1 MSLTINHNLMA
12 GSAARNLNTHY
23 GALGTSVRR
32 LSSGLRVGTAADDA
46 AGLAIREL
54 MRSDIRSLNQGIRN
68 ANDAVSMIQ
77 TADGALQ
84 VIDEKLIRMKELAMQ
99 ASTGTYNSDQRIIIN
114 SEFQAMAME
123 VQRISQATDFNGIKL
138 LDGSLDGTHDG
149 SGLTS
154 SGAAKIHFGTGN
166 DCAEDYYYVN
176 IDNAG
181 LDGLN
186 LGTTISSNISRIN
199 DKTENGVW
207 IEWQNSGVVPY
218 AYIPKGAKNI
228 TIELDSHHAHDG
240 LQGADDD
247 IALFTRDGHHL
258 AGYPVG
264 SDPSSTDPNSND
276 YVWSTNGI
284 NDTNVDSA
292 FITEDN
298 GFYSYAQYNSSNINM
313 GSGYSPTSG
322 TSTTSFREMNIS
334 YGGDGNWYDS
344 LHNNIISDAGYT
356 VDYVHID
363 EATEDLLFFSVGF
376 GHFSAR
382 VSWSEMTEAEYS
394 TVDGMQVVD
403 ISTQSGAQNALG
415 QIDDAMI
422 KKDKIRAD
430 LGATQNRLENTITNL
445 SIQAENLQASE
456 SRISDVDVATEMTE
470 LTREQILTQVA
481 TAMLAQANSLPKM
494 AMQLIGG

>member
-12 GSAARNLNTHY
+12 SSAARNLNTHY

-54 MRSDIRSLNQGIRN
+54 MRSDVRSLNQGIRN

-77 TADGALQ
+77 TADGALSI
-84 VIDEKLIRMKELAMQ
+84 IDEKLIRMKELAMQ

-123 VQRISQATDFNGIKL
+123 IQRISQATYFNGIKL
-138 LDGSLDGTHDG
+138 LDGSLDGIHDG
-149 SGLTS
+149 SGVTS

-176 IDNAG
+176 VAG
-181 LDGLN
+181 ASLEN
-186 LGTTISSNISRIN
+186 LGLGLSFSSNIVSIN
-199 DKTENGVW
+199 NRVENGGWVEGQ
-207 IEWQNSGVVPY
+207 ISGVVPY
-218 AYIPKGAKNI
+218 AYIPKGSTNI
-228 TIELDSHHAHDG
+228 TIQLDSNYIHNGA
-240 LQGADDD
+240 QGKDDD
-247 IALFTRDGHHL
+247 IAIFTRDGHHI
-258 AGYPVG
+258 AGSPVG
-264 SDPSSTDPNSND
+264 DDPATSTPASND
-276 YVWSTNGI
+276 FVWSENGI
-284 NDTNVDSA
+284 NSSNVDST
-292 FITEDN
+292 FITESN
-298 GFYSYAQYNSSNINM
+298 GFYTGATYNSDDINTG
-313 GSGYSPTSG
+313 GSYSANSG
-322 TSTTSFREMNIS
+322 TKSTSFRGMTVS
-334 YGGDGNWYDS
+334 SGGDGNWHDS
-344 LHNNIISDAGYT
+344 VHNNITSDSGYT

-363 EATEDLLFFSVGF
+363 VATEDLLLFSIGS
-376 GHFSAR
+376 GAFSINT
-382 VSWSEMTEAEYS
+382 SWSYMPEVNYS
-394 TVDGMQVVD
+394 SVDGMQVVD

-415 QIDDAMI
+415 QIDNAMVY
-422 KKDKIRAD
+422 KDDIRAN
-430 LGATQNRLENTITNL
+430 LGAMQNRLENTITNL